1 MSQVIK
7 SFLGVFFLLSMLLL
21 GIGILSAQ
29 TDVAD
34 ALDYKADIIAELE
47 NSNYN
52 AKVMEACIRQ
62 AKESG
67 YEVEITTYTPEKQ
80 TAVYTTDNVSDTTD
94 VVMAEVKLT
103 YPYRIGFLNAVTD
116 HQVRG
121 YAR

>member
-7 SFLGVFFLLSMLLL
+7 SFMGVFFLLSMLLL

-29 TDVAD
+29 TEVAD

-62 AKESG
+62 AKKADMKWRSRHIHPKSRQQSIQRTM
-67 YEVEITTYTPEKQ
+67 YQ
-80 TAVYTTDNVSDTTD
+80 TQQ
-94 VVMAEVKLT
+94 MWLWQK
-103 YPYRIGFLNAVTD
+103 
-116 HQVRG
+116 
-121 YAR
+121 